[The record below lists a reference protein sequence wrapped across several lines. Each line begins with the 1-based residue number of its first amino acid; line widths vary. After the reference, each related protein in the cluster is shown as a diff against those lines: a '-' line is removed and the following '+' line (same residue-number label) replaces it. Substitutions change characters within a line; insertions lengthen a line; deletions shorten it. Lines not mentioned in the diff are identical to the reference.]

1 MKKFYTLII
10 LAFIIFT
17 TFDANATH
25 LMGGTINY
33 TTNVVAKDQFELN
46 VILNVYRDPFS
57 HGADFDNT
65 IYFGIY
71 KQIDNKWTFDT
82 AISASINILPGEEI
96 FFNPLICQ
104 FNNNTMY
111 KANYKM
117 NVILPQID
125 GDYMITHQR
134 CCRIDSMT
142 NIKLPYGIG
151 MTFNIII
158 KKEGQKVNNMSP
170 TIVEN
175 PKRLLITNEESE
187 ISFRHA
193 DLDNDDLNYSL
204 AKPFQGGGP
213 NSFNGNCNSII
224 PSPSYCLPPYEY
236 VPYAENYNENYPFG
250 LNSKTSYD
258 KKNGTLSIVP
268 NQEGVFLVSNEIR
281 EQRNGITLSITTF
294 ELNITVINPT
304 KDTYGL
310 EGIRFWDKN
319 NNRILDNQE
328 TGVNIK
334 IITDQEY
341 CTFANYESGKYNYNL
356 FIDSKYQIKSNNS
369 LWKINLPNDQL
380 EIYNNISG
388 QNKIMDIP
396 MVPVT
401 LDAKV
406 IADIFSARSRCNE
419 QSRWTI
425 HIHNDGTIPAK
436 GKIKLILDYLL
447 QVDSSDFNFQKNGQ
461 ELTWE
466 YEDLLPFESKDYT
479 LILLMPNETH
489 QGEKLFLDLSITS
502 NGVANPELHYST
514 TLRCSFDPNEKTSY
528 PSRGGENKTLP
539 TEPIYY
545 QINFQNIG
553 NDYTEKVKIIDEISE
568 HLDISSLEILKSSHS
583 FTYQIIKNNTL
594 LINFDNIHL
603 NFKSQND
610 AESQGYVVY
619 KINQKPHLPIKT
631 SILNFAQIYFDN
643 NPEYITN
650 TTLNTVYPSLDIY
663 PICSNL
669 PYHLCLFPNP
679 CSDFTYVSFNI
690 NSNEHLVNGKW
701 ILVNLLGE
709 VINEGKCTAQ
719 NFVISTQNLATG
731 TYILYISCNG
741 NNMVDKII
749 KY

>member
-10 LAFIIFT
+10 FAFIIFT

-46 VILNVYRDPFS
+46 VILNVYRDPFN

-142 NIKLPYGIG
+142 NIKIPYGIG

-187 ISFRHA
+187 ISFKHF
-193 DLDNDDLNYSL
+193 DLDKDDLIYSL
-204 AKPFQGGGP
+204 SKPFQGGGP
-213 NSFNGNCNSII
+213 NSFDGNCNSII

-319 NNRILDNQE
+319 NNGILDNQE

-341 CTFANYESGKYNYNL
+341 CTFSNYESGKYNYNL

-447 QVDSSDFNFQKNGQ
+447 QVDSSDFIFQKKWSR
-461 ELTWE
+461 T
-466 YEDLLPFESKDYT
+466 DLG
-479 LILLMPNETH
+479 I
-489 QGEKLFLDLSITS
+489 
-502 NGVANPELHYST
+502 
-514 TLRCSFDPNEKTSY
+514 
-528 PSRGGENKTLP
+528 
-539 TEPIYY
+539 
-545 QINFQNIG
+545 
-553 NDYTEKVKIIDEISE
+553 
-568 HLDISSLEILKSSHS
+568 
-583 FTYQIIKNNTL
+583 
-594 LINFDNIHL
+594 
-603 NFKSQND
+603 
-610 AESQGYVVY
+610 
-619 KINQKPHLPIKT
+619 
-631 SILNFAQIYFDN
+631 
-643 NPEYITN
+643 
-650 TTLNTVYPSLDIY
+650 
-663 PICSNL
+663 
-669 PYHLCLFPNP
+669 
-679 CSDFTYVSFNI
+679 
-690 NSNEHLVNGKW
+690 
-701 ILVNLLGE
+701 
-709 VINEGKCTAQ
+709 
-719 NFVISTQNLATG
+719 
-731 TYILYISCNG
+731 
-741 NNMVDKII
+741 
-749 KY
+749 